1 MGAGGPQKLSK
12 IGHLYGWTRHVLENT
27 HTIDVGHIYL
37 YVSIDIN
44 IAFKKK

>member
-1 MGAGGPQKLSK
+1 MGDPKSYPNF
-12 IGHLYGWTRHVLENT
+12 GHLYGWTRHVLEDT

-44 IAFKKK
+44 IAFKKE